1 MSKTKIGVV
10 TVFIGHPLQRSGTQS
25 RKRFRPHLQRAMTA
39 LLHDRSF
46 RLSYLIP
53 STSSSSLKEEAARAF
68 LLLTGQIWQQ
78 VVTIDV
84 VRELLAIHRGAFLQP

>member
-1 MSKTKIGVV
+1 MSKKKIGVV

-53 STSSSSLKEEAARAF
+53 STSSSSLKEAARAF

-84 VRELLAIHRGAFLQP
+84 VRELLAIYRGAFLQP